1 MRYINEL
8 RESDYVHEHYL
19 CKRKITQASKN
30 GKNYLSLNLM
40 DKTGSIV
47 AKVWDI
53 NKHIQ
58 NFDENDYIKVE
69 GTIILYQND
78 LQFKVTKIRKSMEGE
93 YDSADFI
100 PCTEQNIEDLYL
112 QFMSYIDEME
122 NHFIKELCLSIFN
135 SPDIKDEF
143 KVHSAAKTV
152 HHNYLGGLLEHSMS
166 VAQICKFLCQK
177 YKYINTDLLIA
188 TAMLHDI
195 GKVFELAPF
204 PVNDYTDDGQLLG
217 HIYLGTELIGKYAD
231 KIDGFP
237 HELKTLI
244 QHNILAHH
252 GEYDYGSPK
261 RPKTIEAYLLHH
273 ADNLDSQ
280 VKIFEGAL
288 AHHNTKSPWAGY
300 NKIFDRNVRT
310 SEFHE

>member
-1 MRYINEL
+1 MKYINEL
-8 RESDYVHEHYL
+8 RESDFVHEHYL
-19 CKRKITQASKN
+19 CKRKLTQVSKN
-30 GKNYLSLNLM
+30 GKNYLSLTLT

-47 AKVWDI
+47 AKVWDL

-58 NFDENDYIKVE
+58 SFENNDYIKVE
-69 GTIILYQND
+69 GTILLYNNE
-78 LQFKVTKIRKSMEGE
+78 LQLKITKIRKSMDGE
-93 YDSADFI
+93 YNSADYI
-100 PCTEQNIEDLYL
+100 ASTERNIEDLYKE
-112 QFMSYIDEME
+112 FMSYIDEFE

-135 SPDIKDEF
+135 SPEVKNEF
-143 KVHSAAKTV
+143 KLHSAAKTI
-152 HHNYLGGLLEHSMS
+152 HHSYLGGLLEHSMS
-166 VAQICKFLCQK
+166 VAQICRFLSHK
-177 YKYINTDLLIA
+177 YKYINSDLLIA

-195 GKVFELAPF
+195 GKIFELAPF

-217 HIYLGTELIGKYAD
+217 HIYIGTEFINKHAD

-244 QHNILAHH
+244 KHSILAHH

-273 ADNLDSQ
+273 ADNMDSQ
-280 VKIFEGAL
+280 LKIFEDAL
-288 AHHNTKSPWAGY
+288 SHHNTKSPWAGY
-300 NKIFDRNVRT
+300 NKIFDRNVRM